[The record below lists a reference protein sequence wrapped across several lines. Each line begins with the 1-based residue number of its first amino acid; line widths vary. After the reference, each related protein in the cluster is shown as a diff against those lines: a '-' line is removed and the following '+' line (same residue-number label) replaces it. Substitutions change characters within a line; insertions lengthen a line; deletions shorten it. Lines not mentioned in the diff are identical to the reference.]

1 MSFLS
6 LIFAILSALD
16 FVLFAVIFKG
26 GLWFISLGLIFSI
39 LSIGLG
45 AIGAILK
52 NGKKNDFKGLFISM
66 AMILLWLIYIVV
78 SFFK

>member
-1 MSFLS
+1 MGLLS
-6 LIFAILSALD
+6 LIFALLSALD
-16 FVLFAVIFKG
+16 FVLFALIFNG
-26 GLWFISLGLIFSI
+26 GLWFISLGLVFSI

-52 NGKKNDFKGLFISM
+52 SGKKADFKGLFISL
-66 AMILLWLIYIVV
+66 AMVFLWLIYIVV